1 MLDVSEM
8 DSLGFG
14 GFKRETF
21 CTGGI
26 SWFTTFLIDSF
37 GLVLKDLNL
46 RLDISTSNLKILL
59 VFFLLSF
66 SRAPFFIS
74 KSKIISFIFLKL

>member
-1 MLDVSEM
+1 MFDVSEM

-46 RLDISTSNLKILL
+46 RLEISTSDLKI
-59 VFFLLSF
+59 
-66 SRAPFFIS
+66 
-74 KSKIISFIFLKL
+74 